1 MAGNFS
7 SDQVLQKGYEEQ
19 RAFFKDTHAL
29 PLVPNPLVCLEAG
42 DTILFQLRIDFHS
55 EYCFGLCA
63 RCGYISVQSSDCT
76 CGSAACTST
85 SLHLPDCLAFKGFLI
100 VSLGSASDSSG
111 VFTFWLDFCR
121 LQIMYFLLLE
131 ECVCRVA
138 KLLGSS
144 KELMLRPPA
153 ALLTEVGQSCWR
165 CAELFPD
172 RTSSHYPVYQKQHL
186 YNSNP
191 SWDFGPFRRLDHL
204 VQETRLNISW

>member
-1 MAGNFS
+1 MLKPSTDTKEFCIAKGWVLSHAACFPELMLSFFLFFLLLVAGNFS

-111 VFTFWLDFCR
+111 VFTF
-121 LQIMYFLLLE
+121 
-131 ECVCRVA
+131 
-138 KLLGSS
+138 
-144 KELMLRPPA
+144 
-153 ALLTEVGQSCWR
+153 
-165 CAELFPD
+165 
-172 RTSSHYPVYQKQHL
+172 
-186 YNSNP
+186 
-191 SWDFGPFRRLDHL
+191 
-204 VQETRLNISW
+204 